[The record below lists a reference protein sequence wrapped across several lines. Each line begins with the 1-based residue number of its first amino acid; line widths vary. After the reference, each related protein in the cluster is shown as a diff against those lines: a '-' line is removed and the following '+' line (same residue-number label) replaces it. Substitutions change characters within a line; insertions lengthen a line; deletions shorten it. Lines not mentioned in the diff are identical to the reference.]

1 MPGRMEILRVLI
13 GLLLPDVS
21 GLQENLYVAI
31 RVYAAATG
39 TPIVYDSQSHPYFTG
54 ALTLGD
60 GVEV

>member
-1 MPGRMEILRVLI
+1 MPRRMEILRVLI

-21 GLQENLYVAI
+21 GLQENLYAAI
-31 RVYAAATG
+31 RVYAAVAG
-39 TPIVYDSQSHPYFTG
+39 TPIVYDSQSQPYFTG